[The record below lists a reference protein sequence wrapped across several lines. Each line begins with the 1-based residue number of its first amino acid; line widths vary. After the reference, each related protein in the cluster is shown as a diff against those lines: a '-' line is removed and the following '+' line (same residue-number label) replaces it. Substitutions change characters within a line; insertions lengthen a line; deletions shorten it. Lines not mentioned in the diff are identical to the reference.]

1 MRTTFIPTTIRL
13 VAAVAFTATLL
24 AACSRA
30 EQPAAPDAS
39 PVPEATPSSPA
50 GDAPAPG
57 LPPEQTTTPEDD
69 PTAPAQPAPDGPP
82 PVESS
87 PAAKLTSA
95 AVPPLESMK
104 LARSNAK
111 IGVPVDLRYSF
122 DGDALSGRPVTLHL
136 AAVPRVAGSDLEVKI
151 KAVAGLESS
160 VGALSVQ
167 KATAAT
173 PYRQQYAVTRQ
184 PSGPTE
190 IRVLVT
196 MGVGQGSAFS
206 WFSIPLDGEIAA
218 GKRDSVKQH

>member
-1 MRTTFIPTTIRL
+1 MRTTVIPATIRL
-13 VAAVAFTATLL
+13 AAAAALTMALL
-24 AACSRA
+24 AACSRS
-30 EQPAAPDAS
+30 EQPAAPDTT
-39 PVPEATPSSPA
+39 PVPEATPPSPT

-69 PTAPAQPAPDGPP
+69 ATAPAQPAPDAPP
-82 PVESS
+82 PVEPS
-87 PAAKLTSA
+87 PAPKPTSA
-95 AVPPLESMK
+95 AAPPLEAMT

-122 DGDALSGRPVTLHL
+122 DGDASSGQPFTLHL
-136 AAVPRVAGSDLEVKI
+136 AAVPRVAGTNLEVNLKE
-151 KAVAGLESS
+151 VEGLQAS
-160 VGALSVQ
+160 VGTLSVQ
-167 KATAAT
+167 KASAAT

-184 PSGPTE
+184 ASGPSE

-206 WFSIPLDGEIAA
+206 WFSIPLDGGIAT

>member
-1 MRTTFIPTTIRL
+1 MRTTFIPATIRL
-13 VAAVAFTATLL
+13 AAAAAFAAVLL
-24 AACSRA
+24 AGCSRG
-30 EQPAAPDAS
+30 EQPAAPDAT
-39 PVPEATPSSPA
+39 PAPEASPPSPS

-69 PTAPAQPAPDGPP
+69 ATAPAQPAPDAPP

-87 PAAKLTSA
+87 PAPKPTSVA
-95 AVPPLESMK
+95 EPPLDAMK

-122 DGDALSGRPVTLHL
+122 DGDALSGQPVTLHL
-136 AAVPRVAGSDLEVKI
+136 AAVPRVAGTNLEVSL
-151 KAVAGLESS
+151 KAVEGLQSS
-160 VGALSVQ
+160 IGTLSVQ
-167 KATAAT
+167 KAAPAT
-173 PYRQQYAVTRQ
+173 PYRRQYAVTRQ

-206 WFSIPLDGEIAA
+206 WFSIPLDGGIAA
-218 GKRDSVKQH
+218 GKQDSVKQH